1 MSSRKQKADYDADE
15 IKVLEGLEPVQ
26 HLPGMYTRT
35 DCPNHIIQEAIDNAF
50 DECLG
55 GFANRV
61 EVELY
66 EDGSVSVQDNGR
78 GIPVAENKVKKRP
91 AVEVIF
97 TVLHSGGKFDK
108 EEEGSAYQFSGGL
121 HGVGVSVTNALS
133 SRLEVEIY
141 RDGYRYNIAFENGKV
156 VEELSHKK
164 LPPEEKNR
172 TGSKIHAWPNP
183 KYFDS
188 GNIKVGELEKFLRSK
203 AVLLKG
209 AEVVWRRPKKDEQ
222 IWFFPG
228 GLVQYLEEEMGFQEG
243 EEGWVAPLFSG
254 DLSYKEARDGF
265 RKGEGFDFALG
276 FSFEGSSTRE
286 SYVNLI
292 PTALGGT
299 HEAGLRAG
307 VFEAVKSVAE
317 RMKLIPSNL
326 KLEADDI
333 MGRASFVL
341 SLRMVKTQF
350 QGQTKDKLSSKDAYK
365 LVQGLMRDEFELWL
379 NDHAEHAKAIVELAI
394 SEAQRRQKSNVK
406 VERRKVGSAAV
417 LPGKLTDCE
426 SNDAKIC
433 ELFLVEGDS
442 AGGSVAQGRKKDNQ
456 AYLPLRGKVINTW
469 ELDTADM
476 MASTEPHDIS
486 IAIGVEPHM
495 GKAAAEVDLSKL
507 RYHKIIILAD
517 ADVDGSHIQVL
528 LATLF
533 LRHFPALIEKGHV
546 YIGMPPLFRVD
557 SPGKRGSKEK
567 FEKFYALD
575 QAQLDKHM
583 KELEK
588 RGVKGSIQRF
598 KGLGEMNPEQL
609 WETTLN
615 PEVRHMLQLKIED
628 ASVALE
634 AFDMMMEEKN
644 VSLRREW
651 MERDG
656 STADADV

>member
-1 MSSRKQKADYDADE
+1 MSSKKPAADYGASD

-26 HLPGMYTRT
+26 HVPGMYTRT
-35 DCPNHIIQEAIDNAF
+35 DCPNHIMQEAIDNAF
-50 DECLG
+50 DECLAG
-55 GFANRV
+55 HANRV
-61 EVELY
+61 VVELHD
-66 EDGSVSVQDNGR
+66 DGSVSVLDNGR
-78 GIPVAENKVKKRP
+78 GIPTGLHATKKRP
-91 AVEVIF
+91 AVEVIL
-97 TVLHSGGKFDK
+97 TTLHSGGKFDK
-108 EEEGSAYQFSGGL
+108 DTGSAYQFAGGL
-121 HGVGVSVTNALS
+121 HGVGVAVTNALS
-133 SRLEVEIY
+133 SRLEVEVW
-141 RDGYRYNIAFENGKV
+141 RDGYHHKMAFENGAV
-156 VEELSHKK
+156 VEELSRKK
-164 LPPEEKNR
+164 LPAEEKDR
-172 TGSKIHAWPNP
+172 RGSKIHAWPNP

-188 GNIKVGELEKFLRSK
+188 GKIRTGELEKFLRSK

-209 AEVVWRRPKKDEQ
+209 AEVVWRRPNKDEQ
-222 IWFFPG
+222 VWQFPG
-228 GLVQYLEEEMGFQEG
+228 GLVQYLEEEMAFPEG
-243 EEGWVAPLFSG
+243 AEGWATPLFAKE
-254 DLSYKEARDGF
+254 LFYKDDRDGF
-265 RKGEGFDFALG
+265 TAGEGLDVALG
-276 FSFEGSSTRE
+276 FSFEGSTTRE

-292 PTALGGT
+292 PTSLGGQ
-299 HEAGLRAG
+299 HESGLRTG
-307 VFEAVKSVAE
+307 VFEAVKAVAE
-317 RMKLIPSNL
+317 RMKLIPSNV
-326 KLEADDI
+326 KLEADDVL
-333 MGRASFVL
+333 GRASFVL
-341 SLRMVKTQF
+341 SLRLVKTQF
-350 QGQTKDKLSSKDAYK
+350 QGQTKDKLSSKEAFK
-365 LVQGLMRDEFELWL
+365 LVQGLLRDNFELWL
-379 NDHAEHAKAIVELAI
+379 NDHTEYAKAIIELAV

-406 VERRKVGSAAV
+406 IERRKVGSAAV

-442 AGGSVAQGRKKDNQ
+442 AGGSVAQGRKKDYQ

-469 ELDTADM
+469 ELDTVDM
-476 MASTEPHDIS
+476 MSHTEPHDIS

-495 GKAAAEVDLSKL
+495 GKKASEVDLSKL

-533 LRHFPALIEKGHV
+533 LRHFPALIEAGHI

-575 QAQLDKHM
+575 QAQLDKHI

-615 PEVRHMLQLKIED
+615 PEVRQLLQLRVTDPVE
-628 ASVALE
+628 ALE
-634 AFDMMMEEKN
+634 AFNMMMVKKN
-644 VSLRREW
+644 VEQRREW

-656 STADADV
+656 SSADADV

>member
-1 MSSRKQKADYDADE
+1 MSSKKTQADYGADE

-26 HLPGMYTRT
+26 HVPGMYTRT

-55 GFANRV
+55 GFADRV
-61 EVELY
+61 EVELH

-78 GIPVAENKVKKRP
+78 GIPTDMHKTKKRP
-91 AVEVIF
+91 TVEVIF

-108 EEEGSAYQFSGGL
+108 DGGGAYQFSGGL

-133 SRLEVEIY
+133 SRLEVEVC
-141 RDGYRYNIAFENGKV
+141 RDGYRYNLAFENGKV
-156 VEELSHKK
+156 VEELSRKK
-164 LPPEEKNR
+164 LPAEEKDKR
-172 TGSKIHAWPNP
+172 GTKIQAWPNP

-188 GNIKVGELEKFLRSK
+188 GSIKVGELEKFLRSK

-222 IWFFPG
+222 VWHFPG
-228 GLVQYLEEEMGFQEG
+228 GLVQYLEEEMNFQEG
-243 EEGWVAPLFSG
+243 GEGWVTPLFAKE
-254 DLSYKEARDGF
+254 LFYKESKDGF
-265 RKGEGFDFALG
+265 KTGEGFDVALG
-276 FSFEGSSTRE
+276 FSFEGNTTRE

-292 PTALGGT
+292 PTSLGGQ
-299 HEAGLRAG
+299 HELGLRSG

-317 RMKLIPSNL
+317 RMRLVPSNV
-326 KLEADDI
+326 KLEADDV
-333 MGRASFVL
+333 MGRTSFVL

-350 QGQTKDKLSSKDAYK
+350 QGQTKDKLSSKEAFK
-365 LVQGLMRDEFELWL
+365 LVQGLLRDEFELWL
-379 NDHAEHAKAIVELAI
+379 NDHVEYAKAIVELAV

-406 VERRKVGSAAV
+406 IERRKVGSGAV

-442 AGGSVAQGRKKDNQ
+442 AGGSVAQGRKKDFQ
-456 AYLPLRGKVINTW
+456 AFLPLRGKVINTW
-469 ELDTADM
+469 ELETVDM
-476 MASTEPHDIS
+476 MASREPHDIS

-495 GKAAAEVDLSKL
+495 GKGLGEVDLSKL

-517 ADVDGSHIQVL
+517 ADVDGAHIQVL

-533 LRHFPALIEKGHV
+533 LRHFPALIEAGHI

-575 QAQLDKHM
+575 QAQLDKHI

-598 KGLGEMNPEQL
+598 KGLGEMNPDQL

-615 PEVRHMLQLKIED
+615 PEARHMLQLNIDD
-628 ASVALE
+628 AAVALE
-634 AFDMMMEEKN
+634 AFDMMMAEKN
-644 VSLRREW
+644 VEQRREW

-656 STADADV
+656 STADADI